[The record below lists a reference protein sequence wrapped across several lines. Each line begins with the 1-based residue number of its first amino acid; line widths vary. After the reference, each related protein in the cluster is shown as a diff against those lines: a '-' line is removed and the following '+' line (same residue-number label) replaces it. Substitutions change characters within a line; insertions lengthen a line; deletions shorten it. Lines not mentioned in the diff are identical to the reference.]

1 MSLKTT
7 IDKVLSIFKSLPKT
21 SQKGIFPSNRK
32 STTFWKC
39 WHQKM
44 VPVCWIG
51 SFKTHFSPSESCRF
65 RVSRSEFSNSNTLIG
80 LGRRNCRHI
89 STGIQT
95 PPYNISTY
103 IYVLQVT
110 LVFILSISS
119 LGIYFINTSRYAID
133 FFGQIINKDF
143 LFHSFQI
150 KSIILF
156 LSIRHP
162 VNHKIVSSP
171 IQR

>member
-32 STTFWKC
+32 STTFGKC
-39 WHQKM
+39 WQLKM
-44 VPVCWIG
+44 VSVCRIG
-51 SFKTHFSPSESCRF
+51 SFKTHFLPSEICRF
-65 RVSRSEFSNSNTLIG
+65 LVSRNEFSNSNTLIG

-119 LGIYFINTSRYAID
+119 LGIYFINTSRYDID
-133 FFGQIINKDF
+133 FFLLIIKQDF
-143 LFHSFQI
+143 LFRSFPI
-150 KSIILF
+150 KSIISF
-156 LSIRHP
+156 SSIRHP